1 MNMYEV
7 GSIKGACYLQS
18 THSYE
23 NHKFVQR
30 DFAVDVGF
38 SSDYRFDQQHHI
50 WFSEG
55 YFFLLILH

>member
-23 NHKFVQR
+23 NHKFVQK

-38 SSDYRFDQQHHI
+38 SSDYRLINSTIFDFLKDI
-50 WFSEG
+50 
-55 YFFLLILH
+55 FLLILH